1 MPNYTICTED
11 ELVDFFPTLKALFI
25 DDEMLNIIKLNHTEE
40 NCRAGSGP
48 VLNGSHPL
56 LHLVFLHPALE
67 PIMRQVIVHLISLY
81 PAEDPNDP
89 HNFPNCILMCPTCGR
104 RFVDQPNRSSRES

>member
-1 MPNYTICTED
+1 MPNYYICTEED
-11 ELVDFFPTLKALFI
+11 LAEFYPHLKALFI
-25 DDEMLNIIKLNHTEE
+25 DDAMLNIIKLNHSEE

-48 VLNGSHPL
+48 VLNGSYPL
-56 LHLVFLHPALE
+56 LHLIYLHPALE
-67 PIMRQVIVHLISLY
+67 PLMRQVIVHLISLY

-104 RFVDQPNRSSRES
+104 RFEDQPNHSSRAS